1 MATVELLAD
10 VLWSHQSVAVRFKLA
25 QNVYKSRLR
34 VTGVQP
40 VSSWMDVC
48 KLSSSFFFTFYRNGA
63 CLWLGGRADAV
74 RSFQEALVIAAR
86 WRQLGSVASCF
97 RPSGWS
103 GSGSKHINTHTL
115 EYRKEI
121 KCTCSMQSLDQ
132 HVHTHTSNRR
142 SWWRQTTSQ
151 DIICNI

>member
-48 KLSSSFFFTFYRNGA
+48 KLSSSFFFLFIEMERV
-63 CLWLGGRADAV
+63 CDWEAV
-74 RSFQEALVIAAR
+74 L
-86 WRQLGSVASCF
+86 
-97 RPSGWS
+97 
-103 GSGSKHINTHTL
+103 
-115 EYRKEI
+115 
-121 KCTCSMQSLDQ
+121 MQSEA
-132 HVHTHTSNRR
+132 SRR
-142 SWWRQTTSQ
+142 LW
-151 DIICNI
+151 